1 MFKKKKC
8 AKCKEKVSDKF
19 KYCPSCGSV
28 VNPNAEEERWGM
40 LGKDDRVAEEENQD
54 IFQSSL
60 FGGFSGKMFNKML
73 GSAMKMLEKEM
84 QKGFME
90 ERLEKEMPLRTN
102 FELYINGKKV
112 NPEKI
117 KVMKKPVNT
126 PQKELPKKTMHKNIF
141 SQESLEKFSKLPKEE
156 PKTNIRRLS
165 NKVVYEIDVPGVESI
180 NDIAIVKLESSIEVK
195 AIGKTKAYKKVIPL
209 DLPLKRYKLDK
220 DKLILELGV
229 KN

>member
-73 GSAMKMLEKEM
+73 VSTMKMLEKEM
-84 QKGFME
+84 QKSMNPP
-90 ERLEKEMPLRTN
+90 KEVPLKTN
-102 FELYINGKKV
+102 FELYVNGKRV
-112 NPEKI
+112 SPENIKI
-117 KVMKKPVNT
+117 MKKPGAKIS
-126 PQKELPKKTMHKNIF
+126 QKRQSHQNN
-141 SQESLEKFSKLPKEE
+141 FSKEGLQQFMSLPKEE
-156 PKTNIRRLS
+156 PTTNVRRVS
-165 NKVVYEIDVPGVESI
+165 NKVIYEIDVPGVESI
-180 NDIAIVKLESSIEVK
+180 NDVVIMKLESSIEIK
-195 AIGKTKAYKKVIPL
+195 ALGKEKAYKKILPV
-209 DLPLKRYKLDK
+209 DLPLRRYRLENQ
-220 DKLILELGV
+220 KLILELGI
-229 KN
+229 KD